1 MIRQKLF
8 YLVTLF
14 FLGAIAA
21 CQTIQNPP
29 VESAQSPNP
38 STETRKQ
45 QAERTNLLALFLVKR
60 DNLKQEYRGEIYPI
74 AFYIDGEYVDVSDD
88 VTLFLRNNFSS
99 EQLIKNRRQQSF
111 LNAIENYTIINKG
124 RQVGNF
130 EVQQLAVSQFACSSL
145 LVGQGQ
151 YENNQSLADIYNAIA
166 FGIASLTAPE
176 RSGGTSGF
184 INGQKVDESWRSSI
198 ALHHYY
204 PISAQKPNP
213 TPAELERYERDLLA
227 AAEFAISESPN
238 IQNSKVSSTIAID
251 KISVRDLDGDG
262 SPEVFGQVRKG
273 ASPKAAT
280 TVYAT
285 VWLTYKNGQP
295 EAIASRVKSY
305 SVEPPVE
312 ASNSPVYNLIDTV
325 DVNGDG
331 VEEVIVQNNGY
342 EATSYG
348 IYEYE
353 NNRLK
358 QAFDGAGYGC

>member
-1 MIRQKLF
+1 MLRKTIGRRFF

-14 FLGAIAA
+14 WLGAIAA
-21 CQTIQNPP
+21 CQTVQNPT
-29 VESAQSPNP
+29 VESAQSPNF
-38 STETRKQ
+38 STSAQKQ

-74 AFYIDGEYVDVSDD
+74 AFYVDDEYVDVSDD
-88 VTLFLRNNFSS
+88 LTLFLRNNLSS
-99 EQLIKNRRQQSF
+99 EQLIKNQRQQSF
-111 LNAIENYTIINKG
+111 LNAVENYTIINED

-145 LVGQGQ
+145 LVGQGKF
-151 YENNQSLADIYNAIA
+151 ENNQSLADIYNAI
-166 FGIASLTAPE
+166 APE

-184 INGQKVDESWRSSI
+184 INGQKVDESWRLAI

-204 PISAQKPNP
+204 PTPAQKPNP
-213 TPAELERYERDLLA
+213 TPAELERYEGDLLA
-227 AAEFAISESPN
+227 AAESAISESPN
-238 IQNSKVSSTIAID
+238 IQNSKVSSTIAIE
-251 KISVRDLDGDG
+251 KISIRDLDRDG

-280 TVYAT
+280 IVYAT

-295 EAIASRVKSY
+295 EAISSQVKSY

-312 ASNSPVYNLIDTV
+312 ASNSPVYDLIGTV

-342 EATSYG
+342 EATIYG

-353 NNRLK
+353 NNRLN
-358 QAFDGAGYGC
+358 QVFNGAGYGC

>member
-29 VESAQSPNP
+29 VKSAQFPNP
-38 STETRKQ
+38 STEARKQ

-74 AFYIDGEYVDVSDD
+74 AFYIDDEYVDVSDD
-88 VTLFLRNNFSS
+88 VTLVLRNNFSS
-99 EQLIKNRRQQSF
+99 EQLIKNRQQQSF
-111 LNAIENYTIINKG
+111 LNAVENYTMINEG

-151 YENNQSLADIYNAIA
+151 FENNRSLADIYNA
-166 FGIASLTAPE
+166 TAPE

-204 PISAQKPNP
+204 PTSAQKPNS

-227 AAEFAISESPN
+227 AAESTISESPN
-238 IQNSKVSSTIAID
+238 IQITEVNPTIAID

-295 EAIASRVKSY
+295 QVISSQVKSY
-305 SVEPPVE
+305 NVELPVE
-312 ASNSPVYNLIDTV
+312 ASDSPVYNLIGTV

-342 EATSYG
+342 EATRYG

-358 QAFDGAGYGC
+358 QVFDGAGYGC

>member
-1 MIRQKLF
+1 MIRQRFF
-8 YLVTLF
+8 YLVSLF
-14 FLGAIAA
+14 FLGEIAA
-21 CQTIQNPP
+21 CQTLQNPP
-29 VESAQSPNP
+29 VKSAQP
-38 STETRKQ
+38 SDSSIAAQKQ
-45 QAERTNLLALFLVKR
+45 QAEQTNLLALFLVKR
-60 DNLKQEYRGEIYPI
+60 DNFKQEYRGEIYPI
-74 AFYIDGEYVDVSDD
+74 AFYIDDEYVDVSDD
-88 VTLFLRNNFSS
+88 VTLLIRNNFSS
-99 EQLIKNRRQQSF
+99 EQLIKNQRQQSF
-111 LNAIENYTIINKG
+111 LNAVEKNTIINQD

-130 EVQQLAVSQFACSSL
+130 EVEQLTVSQFACSSL

-151 YENNQSLADIYNAIA
+151 FEDRRSLADIYNAIA
-166 FGIASLTAPE
+166 QE

-184 INGQKVDESWRSSI
+184 INGQKVDESWRLAI

-204 PISAQKPNP
+204 PVPTQKPNP
-213 TPAELERYERDLLA
+213 NPADLERYERDLLA
-227 AAEFAISESPN
+227 AAESAISESPN
-238 IQNSKVSSTIAID
+238 TQNIKVGSTIAID

-273 ASPKAAT
+273 ANSKAAT

-285 VWLTYKNGQP
+285 VWLTYKNKQP
-295 EAIASRVKSY
+295 QVISSQGKSY

-312 ASNSPVYNLIDTV
+312 ASNSPAYDLIGTV

-353 NNRLK
+353 NERLN
-358 QAFDGAGYGC
+358 QVFDGAGYGC